1 MVFIFT
7 HNPCPYFLK
16 YSRLTNA
23 KKQEAKH
30 REVIAIDVL
39 TTDFLRNA

>member
-23 KKQEAKH
+23 KKQKTKQ

-39 TTDFLRNA
+39 TTDFLRNP